1 MAETTR
7 QAKDPTQIFVNNQ
20 GVKELIKS
28 IGHYENKSGGDIL
41 SPGTLYDDLNK
52 NFGYDVVNTKHTQL
66 WFLPDNHLYKPGNK
80 CAKPTK
86 FSDKLNQDYQIL
98 NP

>member
-1 MAETTR
+1 M
-7 QAKDPTQIFVNNQ
+7 
-20 GVKELIKS
+20 
-28 IGHYENKSGGDIL
+28 

-66 WFLPDNHLYKPGNK
+66 WFLPDNHLYEPGNK

-86 FSDKLNQDYQIL
+86 ISDKTESGLPNIE
-98 NP
+98 P